1 MAGLFA
7 LSEAL
12 LRTVVQVGD
21 VGLFEVVDVG
31 DEGRGQGHALGDG
44 AAEARERLT
53 LHRSP
58 LLELRQRRW
67 LEPHRGQPAYQTQ
80 INQALR
86 EYMEGSL
93 GPDGSPLSDKKVIAH
108 LAERIA
114 RYSAAQRKK
123 KAARK
128 RSKV

>member
-1 MAGLFA
+1 MRKEYDFSKVWR
-7 LSEAL
+7 SEYWKRMPPKGQLARHTKERITIFIDL
-12 LRTVVQVGD
+12 DILNFFRT
-21 VGLFEVVDVG
+21 
-31 DEGRGQGHALGDG
+31 R
-44 AAEARERLT
+44 AAK
-53 LHRSP
+53 
-58 LLELRQRRW
+58 
-67 LEPHRGQPAYQTQ
+67 RGQPAYQTQ

-108 LAERIA
+108 LAEQIA